1 MLQPPTTESR
11 LTSYTQ
17 ASGNVGSAALKHLL
31 AANKF
36 QITII
41 SRTESSA
48 TFPED
53 PSITV
58 KRGSYSD
65 ADFLESAFRGNDAA
79 LLTFSFSGS
88 VHQSKV
94 IEAAAKAG
102 VKWILPNEFA
112 GDGAND
118 AMIDMVPVF
127 QPKRDT
133 RREIEKLAESY
144 EGLKWVGVVTNPFA
158 GHAIHLGLLGMDLRE
173 TKAKMAPGSGK
184 FNITSLDRIG
194 LGISRVLS
202 LPITNK
208 ENSRAS
214 LEHYANNFLYLSSF
228 STTQQDS
235 LEALQRVTGTDWA
248 VEEGDSITDRIRN
261 ARDAMANG
269 GKEAM
274 YAGMDL
280 LVAVYIG
287 DGLGGDYQGKALGD
301 LKVLGLEEESIDEVF
316 KHEIEAGAPPMAS

>member
-1 MLQPPTTESR
+1 MLQPPNDRTTSNI
-11 LTSYTQ
+11 SYQ

-31 AANKF
+31 ATNKF

-58 KRGSYSD
+58 KRGSYDD
-65 ADFLESAFRGNDAA
+65 ASFLESAFRGNDAA

-118 AMIDMVPVF
+118 AMTDMVPMF

-133 RREIEKLAESY
+133 RREIEGLAKTH

-158 GHAIHLGLLGMDLRE
+158 GHAIHLGLLSMNLRE
-173 TKAKMAPGSGK
+173 RTAKMAPGSGK
-184 FNITSLDRIG
+184 FNLTSLDRIG
-194 LGISRVLS
+194 LGISRLLS
-202 LPITNK
+202 LPITSE

-214 LEHYANNFLYLSSF
+214 LDHYANGFVYLSSF

-248 VEEGDSITDRIRN
+248 VEEGDSITERIRN
-261 ARDAMANG
+261 AREAMAKG

-287 DGLGGDYQGKALGD
+287 DGLGGDYQGKALED